1 VALVDAHIQLGEGKT
16 SPDAVEDVARVVA
29 ALVANP
35 QPHIGKTYHLR
46 KPRRPLPRPLS
57 MSVITDSGRY
67 CVRLREL
74 PV

>member
-1 VALVDAHIQLGEGKT
+1 
-16 SPDAVEDVARVVA
+16 VEDVARVVA